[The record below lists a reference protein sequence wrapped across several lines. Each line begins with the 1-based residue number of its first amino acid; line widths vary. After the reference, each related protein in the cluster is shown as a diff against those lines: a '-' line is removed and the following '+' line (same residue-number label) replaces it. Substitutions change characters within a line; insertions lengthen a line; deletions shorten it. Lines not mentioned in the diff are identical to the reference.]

1 MDKVID
7 IPQIECKICG
17 RPMPLIRLTK
27 FGYNF
32 CVNCSNVDIKRG
44 IPVTRGTGEDTW
56 IDLEIVEHTGKP
68 TDQCIDYNL
77 YFEDEE

>member
-1 MDKVID
+1 MQEIQMIKC
-7 IPQIECKICG
+7 PCCG
-17 RPMPLIRLTK
+17 NPMPLLRLTK

-32 CVNCSNVDIKRG
+32 CVNCSNVEAKRG

-56 IDLEIVEHTGKP
+56 VDLEIVTYAEKSSES
-68 TDQCIDYNL
+68 CIDYNS

>member
-1 MDKVID
+1 M
-7 IPQIECKICG
+7 IPCPICG
-17 RPMPLIRLTK
+17 ELYPSLRLTK

-56 IDLEIVEHTGKP
+56 VDLEIISYAEKP
-68 TDQCIDYNL
+68 TETCVDYNL